1 MTAKASTSTA
11 AVDRRPTDPMMRAA
25 DAALRRAA
33 IKAQERARALAATE
47 QADDVD
53 VRKEM
58 ELARAWLVK
67 PAK

>member
-1 MTAKASTSTA
+1 MTAKASISPA
-11 AVDRRPTDPMMRAA
+11 AADRRPTDPLMRAA

-33 IKAQERARALAATE
+33 IKAQERARAVAAAE
-47 QADDVD
+47 QVGDVD

-58 ELARAWLVK
+58 ELARDWLIK